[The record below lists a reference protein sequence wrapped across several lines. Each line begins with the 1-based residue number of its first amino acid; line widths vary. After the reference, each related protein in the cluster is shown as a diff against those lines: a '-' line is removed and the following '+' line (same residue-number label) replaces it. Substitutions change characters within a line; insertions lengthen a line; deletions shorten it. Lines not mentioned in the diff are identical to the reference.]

1 MQFAANPRE
10 FARSGLPKY
19 GADLSDDD
27 GDVELYDSSLKES
40 DFVEHSSTDMD
51 IDLDLGLDTS
61 KQNTR
66 VTFAPTSRSSLDG
79 VPRASSVS
87 LISKGNAIV
96 GANLGNIVE
105 RKTGTGGGGGGG
117 FKQNQAGIDRMAMLR
132 NDVRES
138 ASARARGDLTGDLSY
153 PMGERGGGRG
163 DLFRPLRTTIAYDSD
178 LDMQSSDEGS
188 V

>member
-10 FARSGLPKY
+10 FTRSGLPKY
-19 GADLSDDD
+19 GVDLSDDD
-27 GDVELYDSSLKES
+27 GDIELYDSSLKES
-40 DFVEHSSTDMD
+40 DFVEQTSMNMD
-51 IDLDLGLDTS
+51 VDLGLGLDS
-61 KQNTR
+61 NRQNSR
-66 VTFAPTSRSSLDG
+66 VKFAPTSQNG
-79 VPRASSVS
+79 VESRTSGVS
-87 LISKGNAIV
+87 LMSEGNAVRGIK
-96 GANLGNIVE
+96 LGNTVE
-105 RKTGTGGGGGGG
+105 RKTVTDGR
-117 FKQNQAGIDRMAMLR
+117 FKQNQAGIDRMVMLR

-178 LDMQSSDEGS
+178 LDMQSSDDGS

>member
-27 GDVELYDSSLKES
+27 GDVELYDSSLRES
-40 DFVEHSSTDMD
+40 DFEAQPSMDMD
-51 IDLDLGLDTS
+51 VDLGLGLDSS
-61 KQNTR
+61 KQNSR
-66 VTFAPTSRSSLDG
+66 VTFAPTTRTG
-79 VPRASSVS
+79 SVS
-87 LISKGNAIV
+87 LISKGNAIEGV
-96 GANLGNIVE
+96 NLGNIIE
-105 RKTGTGGGGGGG
+105 RKTGTGTG

-178 LDMQSSDEGS
+178 LDMQSSDDGS
-188 V
+188 D

>member
-40 DFVEHSSTDMD
+40 DFEAQPSMDM
-51 IDLDLGLDTS
+51 DLDLGLGLDSS
-61 KQNTR
+61 KQNSR
-66 VTFAPTSRSSLDG
+66 VTFAPTSRSERVEG
-79 VPRASSVS
+79 RTGSVS
-87 LISKGNAIV
+87 LISKGNAIEGV
-96 GANLGNIVE
+96 NLGNRIE
-105 RKTGTGGGGGGG
+105 RKTGTGTG

-153 PMGERGGGRG
+153 PMGERGGGRC

-178 LDMQSSDEGS
+178 LDMQSSDDGS
-188 V
+188 D

>member
-40 DFVEHSSTDMD
+40 DFTEHPSEQPSMDM
-51 IDLDLGLDTS
+51 DLDLGLGLDSSRQNS
-61 KQNTR
+61 K
-66 VTFAPTSRSSLDG
+66 VTFAPTSRSG
-79 VPRASSVS
+79 VEGRTGSVS

-96 GANLGNIVE
+96 GANLGNIIE
-105 RKTGTGGGGGGG
+105 RKVGTGAG

-153 PMGERGGGRG
+153 PMGERGGGKG

-178 LDMQSSDEGS
+178 LDMQSSDDGS

>member
-66 VTFAPTSRSSLDG
+66 VTFAPTSRGSVDG

-105 RKTGTGGGGGGG
+105 RKTATSGG
-117 FKQNQAGIDRMAMLR
+117 FQQNQAGIDRMAMLR
-132 NDVRES
+132 SDVRES
-138 ASARARGDLTGDLSY
+138 ASARARGDLIGDLSY
-153 PMGERGGGRG
+153 SMGERGGGRG

>member
-10 FARSGLPKY
+10 FSRSGLPKY

-40 DFVEHSSTDMD
+40 DFEAQPSMDM
-51 IDLDLGLDTS
+51 DLDLGLALDS
-61 KQNTR
+61 SNQNSR
-66 VTFAPTSRSSLDG
+66 VTFAPTSRGG
-79 VPRASSVS
+79 VEGRTGSVS
-87 LISKGNAIV
+87 LISKGNAIEGV
-96 GANLGNIVE
+96 NLGNIIE
-105 RKTGTGGGGGGG
+105 RKAGTGTG

-153 PMGERGGGRG
+153 PIGERGGGRG

-178 LDMQSSDEGS
+178 LDMQSSDDGS
-188 V
+188 D

>member
-40 DFVEHSSTDMD
+40 DFVEHTSTDMD
-51 IDLDLGLDTS
+51 VDLDLGLDTS
-61 KQNTR
+61 KQSTR
-66 VTFAPTSRSSLDG
+66 VTFAPTSRSCGEG
-79 VPRASSVS
+79 VPRTSSVS
-87 LISKGNAIV
+87 LISKGNTIV
-96 GANLGNIVE
+96 GANLGNIIE
-105 RKTGTGGGGGGG
+105 RKTATGTGGG

-132 NDVRES
+132 SDVRES
-138 ASARARGDLTGDLSY
+138 ASARARGDLTGDLSF